1 MAHPVIGIIGGHG
14 KMGVLFA
21 SFFAERNVKVLI
33 SDIGTKLKNKDIA
46 GKSDIVIVS
55 VPIDKTVSVIREIL
69 PYVKAGSAI
78 TDFTSVKENP
88 VKEMMKSGNGVEVF
102 GMHPMF
108 GNSNPIPGQTVIMSP
123 TKRSGKWYKWMKNF
137 LLENGAMVKEMN
149 ASDHDKTMAIAQDLI
164 HFVEITCSDGLRLT
178 GLKIE
183 QILPCVSKASELK
196 VMSSARILDQDAGLY
211 GNMQI
216 ENPYNL
222 KFLNRYKKSVDDLV
236 KIIQKKDLGNFKKYF
251 ETTRKY
257 LGKYA
262 DQAYKESSFLIDKLI
277 ENRRRQKSAAHQ
289 KVAAPKR
296 GDIALLGPKYTF
308 SDFAADKYLICHSE
322 LVSGSKIPNQ
332 VRNDNGKFYA
342 RDLEEVF
349 ELVEKGKVAKGIVPI
364 ENKLDGTIRETLDLL
379 FHKNVHINGIINL
392 PIHHY
397 LVVLPH
403 ANAKNI
409 TTIISHQQPL
419 NQCKKYLAKHFPNTA
434 REAYSSTVK
443 ALEKM
448 IFSNNQALAV
458 ISSKEAAQAYDV
470 KILAENIEDDPS
482 NSTSF
487 YVIEKG
493 EYKPQNSEQKNST
506 KSQKTAIAFY
516 FDKDSPGSLFKV
528 FEDFA
533 NAKINLTKIESR
545 PTRKEFGDYI
555 FYLDFEGSLF
565 ADNVKETLNK
575 VSKKVARLKI
585 LGTY

>member
-21 SFFAERNVKVLI
+21 SFFAERGIKVLV
-33 SDIGTKLKNKDIA
+33 SDIGTKLKNKDVA
-46 GKSDIVIVS
+46 EKCDIVIVS
-55 VPIDKTVSVIREIL
+55 VPIDKTVSVIKEIL
-69 PYVKAGSAI
+69 PYVRAGSAI
-78 TDFTSVKENP
+78 TDLTSIKENP
-88 VKEMMKSGNGVEVF
+88 VKEMMKSRNGVEVF

-108 GNSNPIPGQTVIMSP
+108 ANSNPIPGQTIVMCP
-123 TKRSGKWYKWMKNF
+123 TKKSGKWHKWMKNF
-137 LLENGAMVKEMN
+137 LTQHGVEIKEMN
-149 ASDHDKTMAIAQDLI
+149 PSDHDKTMAISQDLI
-164 HFVEITCSDGLRLT
+164 HFIEITCSDGLRLA
-178 GLKIE
+178 GLDIE
-183 QILPCVSKASELK
+183 KILPYVSKASELK

-211 GNMQI
+211 GSMQI

-222 KFLNRYKKSVDDLV
+222 KFLNRYKKTVEDLV
-236 KIIQKKDLGNFKKYF
+236 KIIQKKDLKSFKKYF

-277 ENRRRQKSAAHQ
+277 ENRRRKKSEIHK
-289 KVAAPKR
+289 KVLSPKR

-308 SDFAADKYLICHSE
+308 SDFAADK
-322 LVSGSKIPNQ
+322 VSTKKISKY
-332 VRNDNGKFYA
+332 YA

-349 ELVEKGKVAKGIVPI
+349 ELVEKGKVASGVVPI

-392 PIHHY
+392 PIHHC
-397 LVVLPH
+397 LVVFPH
-403 ANAKNI
+403 TNAKNV

-419 NQCKKYLAKHFPNTA
+419 NQCKKYLAKHFSNTTK
-434 REAYSSTVK
+434 ESYSSTVK

-448 IFSNNQALAV
+448 IFSNNQSLAV

-470 KILAENIEDDPS
+470 KILAENIEDNS
-482 NSTSF
+482 GNSTSF

-493 EYKPQNSEQKNST
+493 EYRPQNSEQKNST

-545 PTRKEFGDYI
+545 PTRQEFGDYI
-555 FYLDFEGSLF
+555 FYMDFEGNPSEK
-565 ADNVKETLNK
+565 NVRETLNK
-575 VSKKVARLKI
+575 VSRKVARLKI
-585 LGTY
+585 LGSY

>member
-1 MAHPVIGIIGGHG
+1 MGNPVIGIIGGHG
-14 KMGVLFA
+14 RMGQLFD
-21 SFFAERNVKVLI
+21 SFFSERKIKVLV
-33 SDIGTKLKNKDIA
+33 SDVGTKLKNKDVA
-46 GKSDIVIVS
+46 AKSDIVIVS
-55 VPIDKTVSVIREIL
+55 VPIDKTAKVIGEIL
-69 PYVKAGSAI
+69 PYLKEGSAV
-78 TDFTSVKENP
+78 TDFTSVKEMP
-88 VKEMMKSGNGVEVF
+88 VKEMMKAEKGVEVF

-123 TKRSGKWYKWMKNF
+123 TKSSDKWYKWMKNF
-137 LLENGAMVKEMN
+137 LSQNGAIIKEMSS
-149 ASDHDKTMAIAQDLI
+149 SDHDKTMAIAQDLI

-178 GLKIE
+178 GLKVE
-183 QILPCVSKASELK
+183 KILPYISKASELK

-216 ENPYNL
+216 ENPYSL
-222 KFLNRYKKSVDDLV
+222 KFLNKYKKSVDDLI
-236 KIIQKKDLGNFKKYF
+236 KIIQKKDLNAFKKYF

-277 ENRRRQKSAAHQ
+277 EDRRRKKSENHK
-289 KVAAPKR
+289 KVVTPKS

-308 SDFAADKYLICHSE
+308 SDFAADK
-322 LVSGSKIPNQ
+322 VSTKKISKY
-332 VRNDNGKFYA
+332 YA

-379 FHKNVHINGIINL
+379 FHKNVHVTGIINL
-392 PIHHY
+392 PIHHC
-397 LVVLPH
+397 LVILPH

-419 NQCKKYLAKHFPNTA
+419 NQCKKYLAKHFPNTT

-448 IFSNNQALAV
+448 IFSNNQSLAV

-470 KILAENIEDDPS
+470 KILAENIEDDPN

-487 YVIEKG
+487 YVVEKG
-493 EYKPQNSEQKNST
+493 LYKPQNGEQKNST

-516 FDKDSPGSLFKV
+516 FDKDSPGSLFKI
-528 FEDFA
+528 FEYFA

-555 FYLDFEGSLF
+555 FYLDFEGHPSEK
-565 ADNVKETLNK
+565 NVKETLNK
-575 VSKKVARLKI
+575 ISKKVAKLKI
-585 LGTY
+585 LGSASF